1 MVTHVCFIKKNPKT
15 HKCDVLGSSMKQVA
29 HSRLLR
35 VKGAHKDEGQA
46 GNPLGASISGELLP
60 LYS

>member
-1 MVTHVCFIKKNPKT
+1 
-15 HKCDVLGSSMKQVA
+15 MKQVA